1 MRLSSVLIIFCIL
14 ISFDGFSQDFIWK
27 ARVNTFFDNN
37 EFGKSEYKVPQ
48 TMSGVQ
54 VAPEYGLRWD
64 SSHIVSAGINLLH
77 EFGSS
82 DQVDKLYLT
91 AYYEFN
97 KHPYRFLMGAFPR
110 DIVLDKYPRIFFQD
124 SIGYYRPNIN
134 GIFWEVNSAG
144 NYLNLWLDWTSQ
156 ISETVRET
164 FFIGMSGRYNMGI
177 IYLQHFDYMFHY
189 AKDLDPVVDKGIY
202 DNAMI
207 VTSAGIDLRGRTFLD
222 VLDINV
228 GWASGIERARADES
242 GWIVNNGLLMETRF
256 QYKLLG
262 IINTLYIG
270 ERQMAFY
277 NDHSNNL
284 YWGDP
289 IYRAGNY
296 NRTDLNISFI
306 RNTKVNLNLTY
317 SLHFAEGNVYHEQML
332 KASINLNNY

>member
-1 MRLSSVLIIFCIL
+1 MRLLTILIAFCTL
-14 ISFDGFSQDFIWK
+14 ISFEGISQDFTWK
-27 ARVNTFFDNN
+27 AGINTFFDNN

-54 VAPEYGLRWD
+54 IAPEIGLRWD
-64 SSHIVSAGINLLH
+64 SLHFISAGVNMLH

-124 SIGYYRPNIN
+124 SIGYYRPTIN

-164 FFIGMSGRYNMGI
+164 FFVGMSARYNFNI
-177 IYLQHFDYMFHY
+177 FYLQHFDYMFHY
-189 AKDLDPVVDKGIY
+189 AKDYDPVVKKGIY
-202 DNAMI
+202 DNGLML
-207 VTSAGIDLRGRTFLD
+207 TSAGIDLSGKTFLN
-222 VLDINV
+222 VLDINA
-228 GWASGIERARADES
+228 GWISGLERSRADDS
-242 GWIVNNGLLMETRF
+242 GWTINNGMLLEVRADYRLF
-256 QYKLLG
+256 G
-262 IINTLYIG
+262 IFNTLYIG
-270 ERQMAFY
+270 EGHMPFY
-277 NDHSNNL
+277 DDHSNHL

-296 NRTDLNISFI
+296 NRTDFNINFI
-306 RNTKVNLNLTY
+306 RNKKLNLNLTY
-317 SLHFAEGNVYHEQML
+317 SLHFAEGRVYHEQIL
-332 KASINLNNY
+332 KVNVNLNNL